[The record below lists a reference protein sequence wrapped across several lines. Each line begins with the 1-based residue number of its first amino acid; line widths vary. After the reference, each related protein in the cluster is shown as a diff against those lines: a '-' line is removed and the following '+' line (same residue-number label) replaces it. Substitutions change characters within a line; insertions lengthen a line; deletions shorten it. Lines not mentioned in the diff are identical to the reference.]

1 MAQAVIASHVWDP
14 TLVSR
19 AQRYEREALA
29 TLFDRSVH
37 ALYDVCLALTG
48 DPTEAESVAAAA
60 LRRALDGLPNFDGAS
75 AAFHVWLLR
84 LAAGT
89 AARRRPAAEG
99 VRVAM
104 TRLSHFDYELV
115 ALRLLGD
122 VDIDHLAPALNAE
135 PASLRAWLV
144 SALREVDGRSGTGW
158 GHDLRA
164 FDGAVSEVIGGAD
177 PERAAT
183 RASAPS
189 DSEALLQVVAS
200 IRGLAG
206 GALPPP
212 VATRLR
218 TNVLAAAA
226 ERRALWVYRHHST
239 ATVPGIEK
247 RRYSSK
253 AGTVVALSIA
263 GVLAIVVG
271 SVMAVLS
278 SFAGPTSAL
287 YPLKLAGEST
297 LVRVNMDRINRAQLE
312 IKLAQTREREAEDMA
327 ARGEGDLTVEAL
339 DRRFALLRAAGGD
352 LSAVQIH
359 DQRWKTARDRL
370 FSESDAT
377 VTEIERELEAT
388 GQTRSKAEVDQLAV
402 SYATDRKALQA
413 ELAPAAQ
420 PVVPAPPPASP
431 TPS

>member
-29 TLFDRSVH
+29 TLFDRSLQ

-60 LRRALDGLPNFDGAS
+60 LRRALDGLPNFDGDS

-84 LAAGT
+84 LAAST
-89 AARRRPAAEG
+89 AARRRTAGEG
-99 VRVAM
+99 VRRAM

-115 ALRLLGD
+115 ALRVLGE

-144 SALREVDGRSGTGW
+144 SAFREVDGRSGTGW

-164 FDGAVSEVIGGAD
+164 FDGAVSEVTGGAD
-177 PERAAT
+177 PEWAAT
-183 RASAPS
+183 RASAPP
-189 DSEALLQVVAS
+189 DSEALLRVVAG

-253 AGTVVALSIA
+253 AGTLIALSIA
-263 GVLAIVVG
+263 GVLAVVVG
-271 SVMAVLS
+271 SVLAVLS
-278 SFAGPTSAL
+278 SFANPTSAL

-327 ARGEGDLTVEAL
+327 ARGYGDLTVEAV

-352 LSAVQIH
+352 LTAVQIH
-359 DQRWKTARDRL
+359 DRRWKTARDRL
-370 FSESDAT
+370 FSESDVT

-388 GQTRSKAEVDQLAV
+388 GQTRSKAEVDNLVTA
-402 SYATDRKALQA
+402 YAADRKALQA
-413 ELAPAAQ
+413 ELAPTTQ
-420 PVVPAPPPASP
+420 PVVPAPPAATP

>member
-60 LRRALDGLPNFDGAS
+60 LRRALDGLPNFDGDS

-84 LAAGT
+84 LAAST
-89 AARRRPAAEG
+89 AARRRPAGEG
-99 VRVAM
+99 VRGAM

-115 ALRLLGD
+115 TLRVLGE
-122 VDIDHLAPALNAE
+122 VDIDRLAPALNAE

-144 SALREVDGRSGTGW
+144 SAFREVDGRSGTGW

-183 RASAPS
+183 RASAPP
-189 DSEALLQVVAS
+189 DSEALLRAVAG

-226 ERRALWVYRHHST
+226 ERRALWVYRHHTT

-253 AGTVVALSIA
+253 AGTLIALSIA
-263 GVLAIVVG
+263 GVLAVVVG
-271 SVMAVLS
+271 SVLAVLS
-278 SFAGPTSAL
+278 SFANPTSAL

-327 ARGEGDLTVEAL
+327 ARGYGDLTVEAV
-339 DRRFALLRAAGGD
+339 DHRFALLRAAGGD
-352 LSAVQIH
+352 LTAVQIH
-359 DQRWKTARDRL
+359 DRRWKTARDRL
-370 FSESDAT
+370 FSESDVT

-388 GQTRSKAEVDQLAV
+388 GQTRSKAEIDNLVTA
-402 SYATDRKALQA
+402 YAADRKALQA
-413 ELAPAAQ
+413 DLAPTTQ
-420 PVVPAPPPASP
+420 PVVPAPPAATP